1 MQTDCMPTDLY
12 GRTTMNHSVWCAWAD
27 MNWDG
32 DMTSPVI
39 VSALRAETVTQLLRR
54 EKEADGPIPGP
65 RPAGSFIYIVLFW

>member
-27 MNWDG
+27 MNWG
-32 DMTSPVI
+32 GHMTSPVI

-54 EKEADGPIPGP
+54 EKEGLMGQSLDLDL
-65 RPAGSFIYIVLFW
+65 RVHSFI